1 METTIIKLEPTTG
14 SANVVVRTDA
24 TFEEAFGDYSDARG
38 RGRARRKSRKLSKI
52 ADKRE
57 VKQARR
63 GGRQADRLARRSTRK
78 GARQEMRSSQQEARQ
93 ERKNVRSSG
102 RQSRKDSKNVSEQDR
117 ENYNQDQE
125 NTRLSKD
132 PVDSDSESTDET
144 TKDSGSNN
152 APSSAPMSNSQDSG
166 YQDSGYQDSGY
177 QDSGSQESG
186 YQDSGSNYENEGSQD
201 EGYGDS
207 QSDDS
212 SNQTDSEYSQE
223 ENEFADDSIFN
234 FEGMD
239 GKVVVT
245 PLVKDNVYK
254 LKNNARAHKDLS
266 DRRAL
271 MERNGDNTKGIDMQ
285 INNTRQRMSELK
297 SCLDDYC
304 NADGSQQQRRRR
316 NDEVSIAM
324 GRKVR
329 RRRNI
334 EHGGSEVPVQDGL
347 DASFS
352 KQRIEVP
359 ASSNFDG
366 YSDLGR
372 PVIIDG
378 VVQGDE
384 KDFASDLYNDGDE
397 PTVIDLYSNADG
409 GIFKDKKVM
418 GSVLIGI
425 GVGALILYLAKKKN
439 WI

>member
-1 METTIIKLEPTTG
+1 METTIIKLEPTEG

-24 TFEEAFGDYSDARG
+24 TFEEAFGDYSNARG
-38 RGRARRKSRKLSKI
+38 RGRARRKSKKLSKI

-57 VKQARR
+57 VKQAKR
-63 GGRQADRLARRSTRK
+63 GGRQEDRLARRSTRK
-78 GARQEMRSSQQEARQ
+78 GSRQEMRSSQQEARQ

-132 PVDSDSESTDET
+132 PVDSDSESTDEA
-144 TKDSGSNN
+144 TKDLGSNN
-152 APSSAPMSNSQDSG
+152 APSSAPMSSSQDSGSGSDDSG
-166 YQDSGYQDSGY
+166 YQDSSSDEEWGGNAPTD
-177 QDSGSQESG
+177 
-186 YQDSGSNYENEGSQD
+186 EN
-201 EGYGDS
+201 YGDS
-207 QSDDS
+207 QSEDGS
-212 SNQTDSEYSQE
+212 EQSDSEYSQE

-266 DRRAL
+266 DRRSL
-271 MERNGDNTKGIDMQ
+271 MERNGDNTKGIDIQ
-285 INNTRQRMSELK
+285 INNTRKRMSELK

-304 NADGSQQQRRRR
+304 NADGSHQERKRRH
-316 NDEVSIAM
+316 DEVGMAM
-324 GRKVR
+324 GRKSR
-329 RRRNI
+329 RRK
-334 EHGGSEVPVQDGL
+334 HVQYGGSEVPVEDGL

-378 VVQGDE
+378 VVQGDNN
-384 KDFASDLYNDGDE
+384 DLSSDLYNDGDE

-409 GIFKDKKVM
+409 GVFKDKKVM

-425 GVGALILYLAKKKN
+425 GIGALALYLAKKKN

>member
-1 METTIIKLEPTTG
+1 METTIIKLEPTLG

-38 RGRARRKSRKLSKI
+38 RGRAKRKARKLSRI
-52 ADKRE
+52 SNRRE

-63 GGRQADRLARRSTRK
+63 GGRQEDRLARRATRK
-78 GARQEMRSSQQEARQ
+78 GSRQEMRNSQQEARQ

-132 PVDSDSESTDET
+132 PIDSDSESTDET

-152 APSSAPMSNSQDSG
+152 APSSAPMSSSQDSGSSSDDSG
-166 YQDSGYQDSGY
+166 YQDSSSDEEWGGNAPTD
-177 QDSGSQESG
+177 
-186 YQDSGSNYENEGSQD
+186 EN
-201 EGYGDS
+201 YGDS
-207 QSDDS
+207 QSEDGTEQS
-212 SNQTDSEYSQE
+212 DSEYSQE

-271 MERNGDNTKGIDMQ
+271 MARNGDNTKGIDMQ

-397 PTVIDLYSNADG
+397 PTVIDLYSNLDG

-425 GVGALILYLAKKKN
+425 GIGALALYLAKKKN

>member
-1 METTIIKLEPTTG
+1 METTIIKLEPTLG

-38 RGRARRKSRKLSKI
+38 RGRAKRKARKLSRI
-52 ADKRE
+52 SNRRE

-63 GGRQADRLARRSTRK
+63 GGRQQDRLARRATRK

-125 NTRLSKD
+125 NYRSSKE
-132 PVDSDSESTDET
+132 PVEAD
-144 TKDSGSNN
+144 
-152 APSSAPMSNSQDSG
+152 SQDSG
-166 YQDSGYQDSGY
+166 SGSGY
-177 QDSGSQESG
+177 QDSGSEEEWG
-186 YQDSGSNYENEGSQD
+186 GNAPTD

-207 QSDDS
+207 QSEDGS
-212 SNQTDSEYSQE
+212 EQSDSEYSQE
-223 ENEFADDSIFN
+223 ESEFADDSIFN

-254 LKNNARAHKDLS
+254 LKNNLRAYNDLS
-266 DRRAL
+266 DRRSL

-285 INNTRQRMSELK
+285 INNTRNRMSELK

-304 NADGSQQQRRRR
+304 NADGSHQERQRRH
-316 NDEVSIAM
+316 DEVGMAM
-324 GRKVR
+324 GRKSR
-329 RRRNI
+329 RRK
-334 EHGGSEVPVQDGL
+334 HVQYGGSEVPVEDGL

-359 ASSNFDG
+359 AKSNFDG

-378 VVQGDE
+378 VVQGD
-384 KDFASDLYNDGDE
+384 DNDLAYDLYNDGDE
-397 PTVIDLYSNADG
+397 PTIVDLYSNADG
-409 GIFKDKKVM
+409 AVFKDKKVM

-425 GVGALILYLAKKKN
+425 GIGALALYLAKKKN

>member
-24 TFEEAFGDYSDARG
+24 TFEEAFGDYSNARG
-38 RGRARRKSRKLSKI
+38 RGRARRKSKKLSKI

-132 PVDSDSESTDET
+132 PVET
-144 TKDSGSNN
+144 E
-152 APSSAPMSNSQDSG
+152 
-166 YQDSGYQDSGY
+166 
-177 QDSGSQESG
+177 SQESG
-186 YQDSGSNYENEGSQD
+186 YQDSGSGSESGYQDSGSSSDSGYQDSGSEEEWGGNAPTDEN
-201 EGYGDS
+201 YGDS
-207 QSDDS
+207 QYEDGSEQS
-212 SNQTDSEYSQE
+212 DSEYSQE

-266 DRRAL
+266 DRRSL
-271 MERNGDNTKGIDMQ
+271 MERNGDNTKGIDIQ
-285 INNTRQRMSELK
+285 INNTRKRMSELK

-304 NADGSQQQRRRR
+304 NADGSYQERQRRQ
-316 NDEVSIAM
+316 DEVGMAM
-324 GRKVR
+324 GRKSR
-329 RRRNI
+329 RRK
-334 EHGGSEVPVQDGL
+334 HVQYGGSEVPVQDGL

-384 KDFASDLYNDGDE
+384 NDLAYDLYNDGDE
-397 PTVIDLYSNADG
+397 PTVVDLYSNADG
-409 GIFKDKKVM
+409 AIFKDKKVM

-425 GVGALILYLAKKKN
+425 GIGALALYLAKKKN